1 MANSVPDVTWPAHV
15 PPMLATL
22 ARELPVDPE
31 PWTFEIK
38 WDGIRAIAFCDGGAV
53 RLESR
58 NLRDITVSWPELA
71 GLGEALGGR
80 RIVLDGEIV
89 ALDERGLPSFQR
101 LQERMHVANPGVAR
115 RKSAEVPVSYLVFDV
130 LHVDGDDLMPLPWHE
145 RRDALE
151 ALGVAGPRW
160 ATTPT
165 FPGSG
170 IELLESV
177 RDRGMEG
184 VIAKRVE
191 STYVPGGRS
200 KSWLKIKVSQSDEFL
215 VAGWQPGEGRR
226 AERIGSLLLGVP
238 TTDGG
243 LHYVGN
249 VGTGFTDAELG
260 RLGERLT
267 PLRRPTS
274 PFTGGGTP
282 KRGSV
287 FVDPEVVVE
296 VHFAERTS
304 DGILRHPVY
313 KGIRVDKGP
322 GDVNTVEN
330 G

>member
-71 GLGEALGGR
+71 GLGDALGGR
-80 RIVLDGEIV
+80 RVVLDGEIV
-89 ALDERGLPSFQR
+89 ALDDRGLPSFQR
-101 LQERMHVANPGVAR
+101 LQERMHVANPEVAR

-130 LHVDGDDLMPLPWHE
+130 LNVDGDDLMPLPWHE
-145 RRDALE
+145 RRAAL
-151 ALGVAGPRW
+151 
-160 ATTPT
+160 
-165 FPGSG
+165 
-170 IELLESV
+170 
-177 RDRGMEG
+177 
-184 VIAKRVE
+184 IAKRVE

-200 KSWLKIKVSQSDEFL
+200 KSWLKVKVSQSDEFL

-238 TTDGG
+238 TADGG
-243 LHYVGN
+243 LHHVGN

-260 RLGERLT
+260 RLADRLG
-267 PLRRPTS
+267 PLRRDTS
-274 PFTGGGTP
+274 PFTGGSTP

-287 FVDPEVVVE
+287 FVEPEVVVE

-313 KGIRVDKGP
+313 KGLRVDKGP
-322 GDVNTVEN
+322 SDVNTVED